1 MSGCFS
7 GTAGV
12 SLIMTNETTTEFDV
26 EVMDYLQPL
35 DPEMLEGHED
45 DGVTTVLA
53 LGNDLLSDD
62 RSDTGLA
69 ALMEKSANAT
79 I

>member
-1 MSGCFS
+1 
-7 GTAGV
+7 
-12 SLIMTNETTTEFDV
+12 
-26 EVMDYLQPL
+26 MDYLQPL

-69 ALMEKSANAT
+69 ALMENPQMPPF
-79 I
+79 

>member
-1 MSGCFS
+1 
-7 GTAGV
+7 
-12 SLIMTNETTTEFDV
+12 
-26 EVMDYLQPL
+26 MDYLQPL

-69 ALMEKSANAT
+69 A
-79 I
+79 